1 MSRYYW
7 LKMRRDFFK
16 RHDIRI
22 LEGLPNGKELVLFY
36 VKLLV
41 ESVDHE
47 GALRYSK
54 TRAYTPEML
63 AAITDTTPEF
73 TAQALETLSQ
83 LELITDSDDGT
94 ICLPYAIKLIDSAT
108 DSDNAQKQ
116 RRYRERKRAQG
127 NETLPNEVT
136 PVTNALPQKVTRVT
150 EPLPQK
156 VTQGNTEVTRGNKS
170 VTKSYESIEYRD
182 KSIELDIDKE
192 KDKEKDASA
201 TKRFVAPTH
210 DEILDYMTSYS
221 FEKGL
226 SVDPVVEAEKFFN
239 YYTSNGWR
247 VGRNK
252 MKDYKATA
260 RNWLLNA
267 KEFVKADPA
276 TNPFTD
282 ILGGE
287 F

>member
-22 LEGLPNGKELVLFY
+22 LEGLPDGKELVLFY

-73 TAQALETLSQ
+73 TTQALETLAE
-83 LELITDSDDGT
+83 LELVKDDPDGT
-94 ICLPYAIKLIDSAT
+94 ICLPYAVKLIDSAV
-108 DSDNAQKQ
+108 DSDNAKKQ
-116 RRYRERKRAQG
+116 ARYRERKKAQG
-127 NETLPNEVT
+127 NEMLPSEVTSVTAALPNEVT
-136 PVTNALPQKVTRVT
+136 SVTEVLPQK
-150 EPLPQK
+150 
-156 VTQGNTEVTRGNKS
+156 VTRGNKS
-170 VTKSYESIEYRD
+170 VTKNNESVEYRV

-192 KDKEKDASA
+192 KDEPSPRA
-201 TKRFVAPTH
+201 RFVAPTH
-210 DEILDYMTSYS
+210 DEILDYMTDYSYQ
-221 FEKGL
+221 KGID
-226 SVDPVVEAEKFFN
+226 VDTVVEAEKFFN
-239 YYTSNGWR
+239 YYDNIGWR
-247 VGRNK
+247 VGK
-252 MKDYKATA
+252 GKTQMKNWRLAA
-260 RNWLLNA
+260 SNWLLNA
-267 KEFVKADPA
+267 KDFVKPDPA

>member
-22 LEGLPNGKELVLFY
+22 LEGLPEGKELVLFY

-54 TRAYTPEML
+54 TKPYTPEML
-63 AAITDTTPEF
+63 AVVTDSTPEF
-73 TAQALETLSQ
+73 VAQALETLAE
-83 LELITDSDDGT
+83 LELIADHPDGT
-94 ICLPYAIKLIDSAT
+94 IVLPHALDLIGSAA
-108 DSDNAQKQ
+108 DNDNAKRQA
-116 RRYRERKRAQG
+116 RYRENHKS
-127 NETLPNEVT
+127 
-136 PVTNALPQKVTRVT
+136 NADSNGI
-150 EPLPQK
+150 
-156 VTQGNTEVTRGNKS
+156 VTQGVTPALLNTVTDSNATVTHP
-170 VTKSYESIEYRD
+170 VTKSNESKSKS

-192 KDKEKDASA
+192 NDKEKNEPAPRA
-201 TKRFVAPTH
+201 RFVAPTH
-210 DEILDYMTSYS
+210 DEILDYMTTYS

-239 YYTSNGWR
+239 YYTANGWR

-267 KEFVKADPA
+267 KEYKKPDPE
-276 TNPFTD
+276 TNPFND
-282 ILGGE
+282 VLGGE